1 MVILLTA
8 INLCRQFFR
17 EHRRN
22 SEQADIMPQFTKL
35 GYKKMKM
42 PEGLHQV
49 SEATIRHSSKRFSDS
64 FFRPGFF
71 GLDIKVV

>member
-49 SEATIRHSSKRFSDS
+49 SEATICQNDSVIVFFCRDFSALTLKWYD
-64 FFRPGFF
+64 
-71 GLDIKVV
+71 